1 MSIKDITVIITSFRS
16 GEKIKNCLNSID
28 RECKV
33 LLIENSNDP
42 NIKKNIEK
50 EFSNVECI
58 LTGTNLGYGKSN
70 NIGLKKVT
78 TKYALILNPDAT
90 LHTTALENFF
100 QTTSQIPDFAIMAP
114 YIQTN
119 AEWKE
124 NKSSTP
130 IVVSNVKGFAMFLN
144 LSEFKKVGFFDE
156 SFFLYFEDIDL
167 CKRLVSQNKKIYLV
181 PSIKINHLGGQ
192 SHDSVDN
199 EEIELSRNWH
209 WMWSTF
215 NYHKKHKGFLI
226 SFLIVSPKLIYA
238 VFKILLCALLLNKK
252 KKDIRK
258 FIDLI
263 EQSVIFLLKDFNIE
277 STTFP
282 NRVGI
287 WITKYRGSIL
297 DKEKKIG
304 AIGLRIKKWVT
315 YHGLSFNIN
324 PNLT

>member
-1 MSIKDITVIITSFRS
+1 M
-16 GEKIKNCLNSID
+16 
-28 RECKV
+28 
-33 LLIENSNDP
+33 
-42 NIKKNIEK
+42 EK

-58 LTGTNLGYGKSN
+58 ITGGNLGYAKGN
-70 NIGLKKVT
+70 NIGLERVR

-90 LHTTALENFF
+90 LHTTTLENFF

-252 KKDIRK
+252 KKDIYYQRYSGLMNAIMGK
-258 FIDLI
+258 
-263 EQSVIFLLKDFNIE
+263 S
-277 STTFP
+277 S
-282 NRVGI
+282 
-287 WITKYRGSIL
+287 WYRP
-297 DKEKKIG
+297 K
-304 AIGLRIKKWVT
+304 V
-315 YHGLSFNIN
+315 
-324 PNLT
+324 

>member
-1 MSIKDITVIITSFRS
+1 MSIKDITVVITTFKSDK
-16 GEKIKNCLNSID
+16 KIKNCLNSID
-28 RECKV
+28 KQCKI
-33 LLIENSNDP
+33 LLVENSANLEF
-42 NIKKNIEK
+42 KKKMEN
-50 EFSNVECI
+50 EFNNVECI
-58 LTGTNLGYGKSN
+58 ITGGNLGYAKGN
-70 NIGLKKVT
+70 NIGLERVR

-90 LHTTALENFF
+90 LHTTTLENFF

-226 SFLIVSPKLIYA
+226 SFLIVFPKLIYA

-252 KKDIRK
+252 RK
-258 FIDLI
+258 NTYYKRYSGLMNAIMGK
-263 EQSVIFLLKDFNIE
+263 S
-277 STTFP
+277 S
-282 NRVGI
+282 
-287 WITKYRGSIL
+287 WYRP
-297 DKEKKIG
+297 K
-304 AIGLRIKKWVT
+304 V
-315 YHGLSFNIN
+315 
-324 PNLT
+324 